1 MPITDKLSINV
12 IDVKDKRVL
21 VRVDVSNDVYIAA
34 TLPTI
39 KYLQKQGAS
48 GIVLM
53 SHLGRPNG
61 QVVAEYSLKPV
72 AEKLQKLLEQPV
84 TFLSDC
90 VGAEVESAC
99 ANLTGGQVV
108 LLENL
113 RFHVEEKGSGKDSD
127 DNTIK
132 ADPLKVKEF
141 RESLT
146 KLGDVYVN
154 DACGTSHNAHSSMVG
169 IDLPVRAAGLSMQHE
184 LEYFSRVM
192 ENPARP
198 YLAIVGGSKLSDK
211 VELIDGLLDKVDTII
226 ITGDIAYTF
235 LKVLSGMNI
244 GNSAYDH
251 KGAKS
256 VKKLV
261 IKAKERGV
269 EFVLPVDFMAADEYS
284 DNSSMLKTVRE
295 GIPAGWKGLDIGP
308 MSIKQYGKL
317 IDQAKTVVWNGAIGA
332 YEHDQFAHGTK
343 RTIDSIVNAT
353 ENGATTI
360 IAGSNTVMIASDC
373 GVIDQFSHVSKGGS
387 ASLGLLMGKELPGV
401 AALSTKKSS

>member
-1 MPITDKLSINV
+1 MSITNKLSIND

-21 VRVDVSNDVYIAA
+21 VRADLTNDVYIVAA
-34 TLPTI
+34 LPTI
-39 KYLQKQGAS
+39 KYLQEQGAS

-61 QVVAEYSLKPV
+61 KVLAEYSLKPV
-72 AEKLQKLLEQPV
+72 AEKLEQLLEQPV

-99 ANLTGGQVV
+99 ANLSDGQVL

-113 RFHVEEKGSGKDSD
+113 RFHIEEQGLVKDEEGNLTQVD
-127 DNTIK
+127 TT
-132 ADPLKVKEF
+132 KVIEF
-141 RESLT
+141 HKSLMR
-146 KLGDVYVN
+146 LGDVYVN
-154 DACGTSHNAHSSMVG
+154 DAFRAAQGSHSSVVG
-169 IDLPVRAAGLSMQHE
+169 VNLPVRAAGLLMQRE
-184 LEYFSRVM
+184 LKYFGKLT
-192 ENPARP
+192 ENPDRP

-211 VELIDGLLDKVDTII
+211 IQLIDGLLEKVDTII
-226 ITGDIAYTF
+226 ITGGIAYTF

-244 GNSAYDH
+244 GDSLYDH

-269 EFVLPVDFMAADEYS
+269 EFVLPLDFMAADEFS

-308 MSIKQYGKL
+308 NSIRLFGKL
-317 IDQAKTVVWNGAIGA
+317 VDKAKTIVWNGAIGA
-332 YEHDQFAHGTK
+332 HEYDQFAHGTK
-343 RTIDSIVNAT
+343 RTIDNIVNAT

-360 IAGSNTVMIASDC
+360 IAGSNTTKIAANC
-373 GVIDQFSHVSKGGS
+373 GAIDKFSHVSKGGS
-387 ASLGLLMGKELPGV
+387 APLRLLERNGLPGV
-401 AALSTKKSS
+401 DALSTK